1 MKISNNFLL
10 ALILLLANH
19 LNAQKEED
27 LIKQSIE
34 IYFDGWMT
42 GDTMKLGKV
51 MHSTCNLKNI
61 KDNEVLVIDRKN
73 YLSRFKLRPRL
84 ENAAGK
90 IISINVTGK
99 IASAKC
105 EIEIPGRIFTDYFN
119 MMKLNEFWY
128 IVDKISVSKPRSKL
142 NSKLDNYISEIL
154 KGYDIPGLAFAVIKN
169 DTIIHENYYGQ
180 SHIEMGIPVS
190 DKTMFPLFSTTKVMS
205 VTAVYQLIAQNK
217 LSLEQNISDFINDLP
232 KDWKKIK
239 VKHLLA
245 HASGLPD
252 IVNYSNDNEE
262 VAKKKVYQDAI
273 KFPVD
278 KQFDYNQTNFWLLN
292 RIFQKLTNKTLSEFI
307 IENQFQNLEET
318 VLFEGNNL
326 STIQNLSY
334 GYIKDTKS
342 NKLLKRNWNFPIYQ
356 YGAAGLNMTL
366 KSFIE
371 WDRKFDNGTFISSQS
386 KLQLFTPYNY
396 NIKRDFTHGL
406 DLINVNGE
414 ISHGFSGG
422 VSTAYR
428 KFKDKNLTIIL
439 LANGMFIP
447 TDKLKGINEVV
458 NAIALLVNEK

>member
-1 MKISNNFLL
+1 MKSSNNFIL

-34 IYFDGWMT
+34 TYFDGWMT

-73 YLSRFKLRPRL
+73 YLSRFKLRQRL
-84 ENAAGK
+84 ENAFGK

-119 MMKLNEFWY
+119 MMKVNEFWY
-128 IVDKISVSKPRSKL
+128 IVDKISVSKIKSKL
-142 NSKLDNYISEIL
+142 NDKLDIYISELI
-154 KGYDIPGLAFAVIKN
+154 KTYNIPGLALAVINN
-169 DTIIHENYYGQ
+169 DTILHENYYGL
-180 SHIEMGIPVS
+180 SNIEMAVQVS
-190 DKTMFPLFSTTKVMS
+190 DKTLFPLFSTTKVMS
-205 VTAVYQLIAQNK
+205 VIAVYQLIEQNK
-217 LSLEQNISDFINDLP
+217 LSLEQNISDFISDLP

-252 IVNYSNDNEE
+252 IVNYSSDNEE
-262 VAKKKVYQDAI
+262 VAKKKVYHDAI

-278 KQFDYNQTNFWLLN
+278 KQFDYNQTNFWLLS
-292 RIFQKLTNKTLSEFI
+292 RIFQKVTNKTLSEFT
-307 IENQFQNLEET
+307 IENQFQNLGQT
-318 VLFEGNNL
+318 VIFEGNNL

-334 GYIKDTKS
+334 GYIKDA
-342 NKLLKRNWNFPIYQ
+342 NNNRLLKRNWNFPIYQ
-356 YGAAGLNMTL
+356 YGAAALNMTL

-371 WDRKFDNGTFISSQS
+371 WDKKFDNGSFISNQS

-396 NIKRDFTHGL
+396 KVKRDFTHGL

-414 ISHGFSGG
+414 ISYGFSGG
-422 VSTAYR
+422 FSTAYR
-428 KFKDKNLTIIL
+428 KFRDKNLTIIL

-458 NAIALLVNEK
+458 NAISVLVNEK